1 MKIKTPL
8 MTVECEGLFL
18 IVFFL
23 FLLSIQV
30 REFLNYY
37 FLCYLVIIFH
47 ELSHVLIGVII
58 GKEIENF
65 KFTLS
70 GVCVTFK
77 EKRFVT
83 TNMIAKSE
91 IIPEII
97 LYLAGPISNVVLA
110 ILFYKIELIMGM
122 NLLLAMI
129 NLVPIYPLDGYQIL
143 LRILK
148 LFGFNQ
154 TLNIYIIHILN
165 YVFFFILI
173 CFCIY
178 QIIYFDNIAILLFPI
193 YISLL
198 KLNENNS
205 KKMYNKC

>member
-37 FLCYLVIIFH
+37 FLCYLFIIFH

-58 GKEIENF
+58 GEEIENF

-83 TNMIAKSE
+83 TNMITKSK

-97 LYLAGPISNVVLA
+97 LYLAGPISNVMLA

-154 TLNIYIIHILN
+154 TLNTYIIHILN
-165 YVFFFILI
+165 YVFFFILF
-173 CFCIY
+173 CFCIH
-178 QIIYFDNIAILLFPI
+178 QIVYFDNIAILLFPI